1 MQGGLRTRHVLTLCK
16 HKCNPRYG
24 TQAADCNGC
33 MLATGM
39 METCLTLSD
48 VSWRHTIRDFST
60 WKPWA
65 KRDGAGIHS
74 IDLEIR
80 AGIILGLIGP
90 NGAGKTT
97 LMRAICGL
105 YDCEGFD
112 KSCESRRAN
121 IGYMPEQ
128 VRWEGR
134 ISVRH
139 ALQSVAMMREEE
151 VDLDSIIQTVGLSS
165 KSDHILDNLSQ
176 GMRQRLSLACALI
189 GEPKVL
195 VMDEP
200 LNGLDPLAQRA
211 FCNLLKDLAS
221 KGVAIVISSHQV
233 VDLQSIVDRV
243 ALLHH
248 GQLLIEGT
256 LSKVRRQLGL
266 DDDSGIVQM
275 ICSVTGI
282 EADEVSL
289 QLSNDDLLPFKTRGG
304 EEE

>member
-1 MQGGLRTRHVLTLCK
+1 MLASGSMEAILTL
-16 HKCNPRYG
+16 
-24 TQAADCNGC
+24 T
-33 MLATGM
+33 
-39 METCLTLSD
+39 D
-48 VSWRHTIRDFST
+48 VSWRHKIRDFST

-65 KRDGAGIHS
+65 KRDGPGIHS
-74 IDLEIR
+74 INLEIKP
-80 AGIILGLIGP
+80 GTILGLIGP
-90 NGAGKTT
+90 NGAGKST
-97 LMRAICGL
+97 LIRAICGL
-105 YDCEGFD
+105 YDSDGFN
-112 KSCESRRAN
+112 KSSSLRRSG

-134 ISVRH
+134 VSVRNS
-139 ALQSVAMMREEE
+139 LRTIAMMRNEE
-151 VDLDSIIQTVGLSS
+151 VNIDDIIRKVGLSS
-165 KSDHILDNLSQ
+165 KSENYLDDLSQ
-176 GMRQRLSLACALI
+176 GMRQRLSLACALL
-189 GEPKVL
+189 GDPKIL

-233 VDLQSIVDRV
+233 TDLEALVDRI

-256 LSKVRRQLGL
+256 LPNVRKKLEL
-266 DDDSGIVQM
+266 DADSGIVEM

-282 EADEVSL
+282 APEDISL
-289 QLSNDDLLPFKTRGG
+289 DLANDDLLPFKQIGV

>member
-1 MQGGLRTRHVLTLCK
+1 MLASGLMESVLTL
-16 HKCNPRYG
+16 RG
-24 TQAADCNGC
+24 
-33 MLATGM
+33 
-39 METCLTLSD
+39 
-48 VSWRHTIRDFST
+48 VSWRHKVRDFST

-65 KRDGAGIHS
+65 KKDGPGIHS
-74 IDLEIR
+74 IDLELR
-80 AGIILGLIGP
+80 KGTILGLIGP

-105 YDCEGFD
+105 YDCDGFD
-112 KSCESRRAN
+112 KTSVSRRTG

-128 VRWEGR
+128 IRWEGR
-134 ISVRH
+134 VSVKS
-139 ALQSVAMMREEE
+139 ALQSISLMRNEET
-151 VDLDSIIQTVGLSS
+151 DLDSIIQTVGLSS
-165 KSDHILDNLSQ
+165 KSEHYLDDLSQ

-211 FCNLLKDLAS
+211 FCNLLKKLS
-221 KGVAIVISSHQV
+221 NKGVSVVISSHQV
-233 VDLQSIVDRV
+233 SDLESFVDRI

-248 GQLLIEGT
+248 GQLLAEGS
-256 LSKVRRQLGL
+256 LGDVRQNLGL
-266 DDDSGIVQM
+266 EEGAGIVEM

-282 EADEVSL
+282 NPEDVSL
-289 QLSNDDLLPFKTRGG
+289 ELSNDDLLPFKQHGG

>member
-1 MQGGLRTRHVLTLCK
+1 MLASGTMEPALTLT
-16 HKCNPRYG
+16 N
-24 TQAADCNGC
+24 
-33 MLATGM
+33 
-39 METCLTLSD
+39 
-48 VSWRHTIRDFST
+48 VSWRHKIRDFSN

-65 KRDGAGIHS
+65 KRDGPGIHS
-74 IDLEIR
+74 INLEIKP
-80 AGIILGLIGP
+80 GFILGLIGP
-90 NGAGKTT
+90 NGAGKST

-105 YDCEGFD
+105 YDSDGFN
-112 KSCESRRAN
+112 KSSSSRRSG

-134 ISVRH
+134 VSVRNS
-139 ALQSVAMMREEE
+139 LRTIAMMRDKE
-151 VDLDSIIQTVGLSS
+151 VDIDDIIRKVGLSS
-165 KSDHILDNLSQ
+165 KSENYLDDLSQ
-176 GMRQRLSLACALI
+176 GMRQRLSLACALL
-189 GEPKVL
+189 GDPKIL

-233 VDLQSIVDRV
+233 TDLEALVDRIV
-243 ALLHH
+243 LLHH

-256 LSKVRRQLGL
+256 LPNVRKKLEL
-266 DDDSGIVQM
+266 DAGSGIVEM

-282 EADEVSL
+282 NPEDISL
-289 QLSNDDLLPFKTRGG
+289 DLANDDLLPFRQIGV

>member
-1 MQGGLRTRHVLTLCK
+1 MLASGSMEPALTLT
-16 HKCNPRYG
+16 N
-24 TQAADCNGC
+24 
-33 MLATGM
+33 
-39 METCLTLSD
+39 
-48 VSWRHTIRDFST
+48 VSWRHKIRDFSN

-65 KRDGAGIHS
+65 KRDGPGIHS
-74 IDLEIR
+74 INLQIKP
-80 AGIILGLIGP
+80 GVILGLIGP
-90 NGAGKTT
+90 NGAGKST

-105 YDCEGFD
+105 YDCDGFD
-112 KSCESRRAN
+112 KSSSLRRRG

-134 ISVRH
+134 VSVRNS
-139 ALQSVAMMREEE
+139 LRTIAMMRDED
-151 VDLDSIIQTVGLSS
+151 VDIDDIIRKVGLSS
-165 KSDHILDNLSQ
+165 KSENYLDDLSQ
-176 GMRQRLSLACALI
+176 GMRQRLSLACALL
-189 GEPKVL
+189 GDPKIL

-233 VDLQSIVDRV
+233 TDLETLVDRI

-256 LSKVRRQLGL
+256 IQNVRKKLEL
-266 DDDSGIVQM
+266 DADSGIVEM

-282 EADEVSL
+282 SPEDISL
-289 QLSNDDLLPFKTRGG
+289 DLSNDDLLPFKQIGV

>member
-1 MQGGLRTRHVLTLCK
+1 MLASGSMEPALTLT
-16 HKCNPRYG
+16 N
-24 TQAADCNGC
+24 
-33 MLATGM
+33 
-39 METCLTLSD
+39 
-48 VSWRHTIRDFST
+48 VSWRHKIRDFSN

-65 KRDGAGIHS
+65 KRDGPGIHS
-74 IDLEIR
+74 INLEIKP
-80 AGIILGLIGP
+80 GVILGLIGP
-90 NGAGKTT
+90 NGAGKST

-112 KSCESRRAN
+112 KTSSARRFG

-134 ISVRH
+134 VSVRNS
-139 ALQSVAMMREEE
+139 LRTIAMMRDEE
-151 VDLDSIIQTVGLSS
+151 VDIDDIIRKVGLSS
-165 KSDHILDNLSQ
+165 KSENYLDDLSQ
-176 GMRQRLSLACALI
+176 GMRQRLSLACALL
-189 GEPKVL
+189 GNPKVL

-233 VDLQSIVDRV
+233 TGLEFLVSRI

-256 LSKVRRQLGL
+256 LPDVRKKLKLGE
-266 DDDSGIVQM
+266 DSGIVEM

-282 EADEVSL
+282 APEDISL
-289 QLSNDDLLPFKTRGG
+289 DLANDDLLPFKQIGG

>member
-1 MQGGLRTRHVLTLCK
+1 
-16 HKCNPRYG
+16 
-24 TQAADCNGC
+24 
-33 MLATGM
+33 
-39 METCLTLSD
+39 MEPSLILSE
-48 VSWRHTIRDFST
+48 VSWRHRVRDFSS

-65 KRDGAGIHS
+65 KRDGPGIHS
-74 IDLEIR
+74 INLEIQR
-80 AGIILGLIGP
+80 GTILGLIGP

-97 LMRAICGL
+97 LIRAICGL
-105 YDCEGFD
+105 YDCKGFD
-112 KSCESRRAN
+112 KTCSSRRIG

-134 ISVRH
+134 ISVKKTLQTI
-139 ALQSVAMMREEE
+139 ALMRNQE

-165 KSDHILDNLSQ
+165 KSEHLLDNLSQ
-176 GMRQRLSLACALI
+176 GMRQRLSLGCALL
-189 GEPKVL
+189 GNPKIL

-211 FCNLLKDLAS
+211 FCNLLKSLAA
-221 KGVAIVISSHQV
+221 KGVAVIISSHQV
-233 VDLQSIVDRV
+233 ADLESLVDRI

-256 LSKVRRQLGL
+256 LPTVRENLGL
-266 DDDSGIVQM
+266 EENSGIVEM

-282 EADEVSL
+282 EPEDVSL
-289 QLSNDDLLPFKTRGG
+289 ELSNDDLLPFKQLGG

>member
-1 MQGGLRTRHVLTLCK
+1 MLASELMETHLTL
-16 HKCNPRYG
+16 
-24 TQAADCNGC
+24 T
-33 MLATGM
+33 
-39 METCLTLSD
+39 D
-48 VSWRHTIRDFST
+48 VSWRHKIRDPST

-65 KRDGAGIHS
+65 KRDGPGIHS
-74 IDLEIR
+74 INLDIV
-80 AGIILGLIGP
+80 GGTILGLIGP

-112 KSCESRRAN
+112 KSCSSRRKG

-134 ISVRH
+134 VSVRKS
-139 ALQSVAMMREEE
+139 LETISLMRDGDI
-151 VDLDSIIQTVGLSS
+151 DLDQIIKTVGLSS
-165 KSDHILDNLSQ
+165 KSDHFLDDLSQ

-189 GEPKVL
+189 GNPKIL

-211 FCNLLKDLAS
+211 FCNLLKELAS

-233 VDLQSIVDRV
+233 ADLESLANRI

-256 LSKVRRQLGL
+256 LSNIRKKLELGE
-266 DDDSGIVQM
+266 DSGIVEM

-282 EADEVSL
+282 EPDQVTL
-289 QLSNDDLLPFKTRGG
+289 DLSNDDLLPFKQIGG

>member
-1 MQGGLRTRHVLTLCK
+1 
-16 HKCNPRYG
+16 
-24 TQAADCNGC
+24 
-33 MLATGM
+33 
-39 METCLTLSD
+39 METCLTLSN
-48 VSWRHTIRDFST
+48 VSWRHKIRDFST

-65 KRDGAGIHS
+65 KKDGPGIHS

-80 AGIILGLIGP
+80 RGTITGLIGP

-97 LMRAICGL
+97 LLRAICGL

-112 KSCESRRAN
+112 KSSESRRLG

-134 ISVRH
+134 VTVNS
-139 ALQSVAMMREEE
+139 ALRTIALMRDEEI
-151 VDLDSIIQTVGLSS
+151 DLDNIIKTVGLSS
-165 KSDHILDNLSQ
+165 KSEHFLDNLSQ

-189 GEPKVL
+189 GNPKIL

-211 FCNLLKDLAS
+211 FSNLLKGLAK
-221 KGVAIVISSHQV
+221 KGVAIIISSHQV
-233 VDLQSIVDRV
+233 SDLESLVDRV

-256 LSKVRRQLGL
+256 LPMVRKNLGL
-266 DDDSGIVQM
+266 GEDSGIVEM
-275 ICSVTGI
+275 ICSATGVDP
-282 EADEVSL
+282 EDVSL
-289 QLSNDDLLPFKTRGG
+289 ELSNDDLLPFKTIGG

>member
-1 MQGGLRTRHVLTLCK
+1 MV
-16 HKCNPRYG
+16 
-24 TQAADCNGC
+24 
-33 MLATGM
+33 
-39 METCLTLSD
+39 
-48 VSWRHTIRDFST
+48 RDFST

-65 KRDGAGIHS
+65 KRAGAGIHS
-74 IDLEIR
+74 IDLEINK
-80 AGIILGLIGP
+80 GTILGLIGP

-112 KSCESRRAN
+112 KPSGTRRSE

-128 VRWEGR
+128 VRWEGNV
-134 ISVRH
+134 SVKH
-139 ALQSVAMMREEE
+139 ALQSIAMMRDEE
-151 VDLDSIIQTVGLSS
+151 VDLDAIIQTVGLST
-165 KSDHILDNLSQ
+165 KSEHLLDNLSQ

-189 GEPKVL
+189 GNPKIL

-211 FCNLLKDLAS
+211 FCNLLRTLAN
-221 KGVAIVISSHQV
+221 KGVAVVISSHQV
-233 VDLQSIVDRV
+233 ADLEALVDRI

-256 LSKVRRQLGL
+256 LGDIRKELEL
-266 DDDSGIVQM
+266 DEESGIVEM
-275 ICSVTGI
+275 ICSATGI
-282 EADEVSL
+282 DPEEVSL
-289 QLSNDDLLPFKTRGG
+289 QLSNDDMLPFKTLGG